1 MIFAF
6 ILKSWKMMIDTW
18 ICMYSHESEY
28 FLLVT
33 SCIYVFIW
41 KPQIDDKYVF
51 ATIIICKLFQSIN
64 QLVLRADAAD
74 IDHKSG
80 CPQWSEC
87 CTEYG
92 YCHPKVSCVPWIYQC
107 DWSHYWK
114 HFHYIYKNNR

>member
-1 MIFAF
+1 MLELFKHFKKLIFYFKNKTIMIFAF
-6 ILKSWKMMIDTW
+6 ILKDLKILNDMT
-18 ICMYSHESEY
+18 ICI
-28 FLLVT
+28 FLMDQNI
-33 SCIYVFIW
+33 IYWFNVFIW
-41 KPQIDDKYVF
+41 KPQIDDKHVF

-92 YCHPKVSCVPWIYQC
+92 YCHPKVRFVPE
-107 DWSHYWK
+107 
-114 HFHYIYKNNR
+114 